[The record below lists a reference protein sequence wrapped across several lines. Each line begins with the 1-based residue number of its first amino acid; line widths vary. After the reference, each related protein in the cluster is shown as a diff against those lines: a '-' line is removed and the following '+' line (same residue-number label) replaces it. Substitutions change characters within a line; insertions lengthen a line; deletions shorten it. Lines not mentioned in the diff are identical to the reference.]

1 MKNDKIV
8 IRPTAEADWREIR
21 EQRLEMINDT
31 PIACSETDA
40 DAMAVDETEWR
51 RRGAQG
57 SREGS
62 ITVAA
67 IAENG
72 NWVGTMAS
80 YIADPSVGPLLV
92 GVYVN
97 PDFRG
102 ADVGLT
108 DALLSA
114 IEVWARNNGG
124 RLTLLVHEANVNA
137 QRAYS
142 KRGFELT
149 GHSAE
154 YSLDASSR
162 EVEMT
167 KELMPA
173 AV

>member
-1 MKNDKIV
+1 MKNENLV
-8 IRPTAEADWREIR
+8 IRTTTETDWREIR
-21 EQRLEMINDT
+21 KLRLEMINDT
-31 PIACSETDA
+31 PIACSETEA
-40 DAMAVDETEWR
+40 DALAVDETEWR

-72 NWVGTMAS
+72 NWVGTMAA

-92 GVYVN
+92 GVYVT

-102 ADVGLT
+102 TELGLT
-108 DALLSA
+108 DSLLSA
-114 IEVWARNNGG
+114 IEAWASNNGG
-124 RLTLLVHEANVNA
+124 RLTLHVHEANGQA
-137 QRAYS
+137 QKAYS
-142 KRGFELT
+142 KRGFEFT

-167 KELMPA
+167 KELIPT